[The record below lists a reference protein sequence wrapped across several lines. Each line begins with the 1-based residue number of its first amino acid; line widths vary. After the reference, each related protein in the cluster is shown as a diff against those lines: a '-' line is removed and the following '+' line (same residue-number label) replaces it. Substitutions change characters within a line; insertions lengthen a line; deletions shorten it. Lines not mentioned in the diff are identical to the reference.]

1 MSNVSAIGNIE
12 TIDEAVGRR
21 IHALM
26 WQQRI
31 KNKDLA
37 IMLDLEPTGISKKLR
52 GTAKFSIEQLVIA
65 AARLNTTVAYLVGEA
80 ENPHQFPGGGSSLPG
95 LDSNQEPA
103 GFKPI
108 VDIASRRR
116 AS

>member
-1 MSNVSAIGNIE
+1 MSNVSAIGSNE

-37 IMLDLEPTGISKKLR
+37 VLLDLEPTGISKKLR
-52 GTAKFSIEQLVIA
+52 GSSKFSIEQLVD
-65 AARLNTTVAYLVGEA
+65 AARALNTTVAYLVGET
-80 ENPHQFPGGGSSLPG
+80 ENPHPGKPGGGSSSHLG
-95 LDSNQEPA
+95 DSNPR
-103 GFKPI
+103 PI
-108 VDIASRRR
+108 HYE
-116 AS
+116 